1 MYKITVGW
9 MYPDLLNLHGE
20 RGSLQGL
27 IAIGANLGLDVEVR
41 RIENFDEPIPFDEL
55 DILMFL
61 PGEITSFKYLVPA
74 MQRQME
80 ELKAYVEKGGYILGI
95 GTSGMMFGKV
105 IYGYGNNGGTDE
117 GARYKNVIYT
127 NCIGPVLVKN
137 PWFTEDILKDICL
150 NKFLGLQ
157 KKKPYKL
164 ACDSFDSAEEFV
176 MSKKK

>member
-61 PGEITSFKYLVPA
+61 PGEITLSEFHKPEDKTFRVNSKIVSDS
-74 MQRQME
+74 R
-80 ELKAYVEKGGYILGI
+80 
-95 GTSGMMFGKV
+95 
-105 IYGYGNNGGTDE
+105 
-117 GARYKNVIYT
+117 
-127 NCIGPVLVKN
+127 
-137 PWFTEDILKDICL
+137 EDIRLHNL
-150 NKFLGLQ
+150 L
-157 KKKPYKL
+157 
-164 ACDSFDSAEEFV
+164 
-176 MSKKK
+176 

>member
-20 RGSLQGL
+20 RGSRQGL
-27 IAIGANLGLDVEVR
+27 LAIGANLGLDVEVR

-80 ELKAYVEKGGYILGI
+80 ELKAYVEKGGYILGL
-95 GTSGMMFGKV
+95 S
-105 IYGYGNNGGTDE
+105 E
-117 GARYKNVIYT
+117 GSKGSYLLFFILYFSTARY
-127 NCIGPVLVKN
+127 
-137 PWFTEDILKDICL
+137 
-150 NKFLGLQ
+150 
-157 KKKPYKL
+157 
-164 ACDSFDSAEEFV
+164 
-176 MSKKK
+176 

>member
-1 MYKITVGW
+1 MTKKREPGI
-9 MYPDLLNLHGE
+9 DLIRCLGLLFVCCLHTFYFNGFYF
-20 RGSLQGL
+20 QPQTTAVML
-27 IAIGANLGLDVEVR
+27 IADGFRWLFYCANGIFMMLTG
-41 RIENFDEPIPFDEL
+41 
-55 DILMFL
+55 
-61 PGEITSFKYLVPA
+61 YLKTTQP
-74 MQRQME
+74 
-80 ELKAYVEKGGYILGI
+80 
-95 GTSGMMFGKV
+95 FGKV